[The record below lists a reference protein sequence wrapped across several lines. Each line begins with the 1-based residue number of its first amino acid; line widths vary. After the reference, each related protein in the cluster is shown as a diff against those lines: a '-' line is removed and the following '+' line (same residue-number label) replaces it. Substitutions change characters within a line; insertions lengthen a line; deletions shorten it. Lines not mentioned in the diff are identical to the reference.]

1 MKKWKTMLCILGIC
15 MAMVCGCS
23 KNPNGYNNDTKI
35 SKDNDAGDETTQ
47 NPAEGELNPLL
58 ENTGGQETSKTLD
71 GNDSSMQDEHYSLDS
86 EESDFE
92 SRGNTQN
99 AGNTKEQAVLK
110 KYNFQSAEEA
120 EHIAEEDLLWIAQNP
135 YHTGDFIPELGEGGY
150 ELFGIP
156 LMEQE
161 IEGVLYKE
169 NIEPYIFQ
177 SEKSLEDVNVNE
189 EISPQVLQDSIDRHC
204 RKLIDGANTW
214 DGDTGSITKNEEI
227 IYCGE
232 TEQYVQ
238 YSIRYTEVRTYYSNN
253 RKITVEI
260 PRAHRRCFR
269 KNILSVPRT
278 DYMGPVYFGQLTK
291 EKVLAEEDFD
301 LQCSQ
306 EPCIFRQLTENEE
319 EYIYTAYLIRIIGGD
334 YGMCDEAVLYKY
346 DAVYNKETHKI
357 NNVDT
362 IIKGVSIPGTE
373 NYVDE
378 F

>member
-1 MKKWKTMLCILGIC
+1 
-15 MAMVCGCS
+15 
-23 KNPNGYNNDTKI
+23 
-35 SKDNDAGDETTQ
+35 
-47 NPAEGELNPLL
+47 
-58 ENTGGQETSKTLD
+58 
-71 GNDSSMQDEHYSLDS
+71 MQDGQSTYDS
-86 EESDFE
+86 EEIDFQNRE
-92 SRGNTQN
+92 NTQKSE
-99 AGNTKEQAVLK
+99 GTVGQASLK
-110 KYNFQSAEEA
+110 KYTFLSAEDA
-120 EHIAEEDLLWIAQNP
+120 ENISEEDLLWIAQNP

-161 IEGVLYKE
+161 IDGVLYKE
-169 NIEPYIFQ
+169 NMEPYVFQ

-189 EISPQVLQDSIDRHC
+189 EISPQVLQDYIDRHC
-204 RKLIDGANTW
+204 RKLIDSANTW

-238 YSIRYTEVRTYYSNN
+238 YSIRFTEVRTYYYSNN
-253 RKITVEI
+253 RKKTVEI

-291 EKVLAEEDFD
+291 ENVKAVEDFN
-301 LQCSQ
+301 LQCKQ
-306 EPCIFRQLTENEE
+306 EPCIFKQVTENEE
-319 EYIYTAYLIRIIGGD
+319 EYIYTAYLVRIIGGD

-362 IIKGVSIPGTE
+362 IIKGVSILGTE
-373 NYVDE
+373 NYMDE